1 MTIPVTCSTQLKLV
15 IRSPI
20 SDEALL
26 FFALLPFPMSTILC
40 IHVVVF
46 QYFPYQMILT
56 LSRLPQ
62 NWNRAYYLYS
72 DPDETLSVELVIVLA
87 CSVYGQA
94 RQSFKFKNK
103 ALTTSLIGV
112 LSTSRR

>member
-1 MTIPVTCSTQLKLV
+1 MY
-15 IRSPI
+15 
-20 SDEALL
+20 
-26 FFALLPFPMSTILC
+26 LC

-72 DPDETLSVELVIVLA
+72 DLDETLSVKLVIVLA
-87 CSVYGQA
+87 CSGDPTD
-94 RQSFKFKNK
+94 SHWM
-103 ALTTSLIGV
+103 LIWTVSDGNDPIV
-112 LSTSRR
+112 RHVNRSSSRTRL